1 MALGSLAGRAILAHD
16 FISGKGKK
24 KAATMKITTAVMFNL
39 ILATSAAAEPADD
52 VRCREIGFS
61 KSVESQEHELFATF
75 IDPDAR
81 FVNNKVLRA
90 PEAIVDAWSVF
101 FADDGPS
108 IKWRPQFVEV
118 LDSGDLALT
127 RGPYRIIDKN
137 DEGEMTEGWG
147 TFNSVW
153 RRTENGEWFVVF
165 DAGSFPDETPSD
177 EQRALLDA
185 EDDCGE

>member
-1 MALGSLAGRAILAHD
+1 
-16 FISGKGKK
+16 
-24 KAATMKITTAVMFNL
+24 MKISTSL
-39 ILATSAAAEPADD
+39 ILLLTVATSATGNPADE

-61 KSVESQEHELFATF
+61 RSVETQNHELFASF
-75 IDPDAR
+75 IDSDAR

-90 PEAIVDAWSVF
+90 PEAIADAWSVF

-108 IKWRPQFVEV
+108 IRWRPQFVEV
-118 LDSGDLALT
+118 LESGDLALT

-137 DEGEMTEGWG
+137 DKGEMTEGWG

-153 RRTENGEWFVVF
+153 RRTEDGEWFVVF

>member
-1 MALGSLAGRAILAHD
+1 MKTATFLMLGLAL
-16 FISGKGKK
+16 
-24 KAATMKITTAVMFNL
+24 TTTA
-39 ILATSAAAEPADD
+39 AAGPADE

-61 KSVESQEHELFATF
+61 KSVEAQDRELFPTF

-81 FVNNKVLRA
+81 FVNNAVLKGN
-90 PEAIVDAWSVF
+90 EAIADAWATF
-101 FADDGPS
+101 FLEGSPQ

-118 LDSGDLALT
+118 LESGDLALT

-137 DEGEMTEGWG
+137 DQGEKTEGWG

-153 RRTENGEWFVVF
+153 RLTDHGEWLVVF

-185 EDDCGE
+185 EDDCG

>member
-1 MALGSLAGRAILAHD
+1 
-16 FISGKGKK
+16 
-24 KAATMKITTAVMFNL
+24 MKIPALLLINLLLAV
-39 ILATSAAAEPADD
+39 SAVAGPADE

-61 KSVESQEHELFATF
+61 KSVEAQDRELFRSF
-75 IDPDAR
+75 VDSDAR
-81 FVNNKVLRA
+81 FANAAVLRGN
-90 PEAIVDAWSVF
+90 EAIADAWATF
-101 FADDGPS
+101 FVEDSPQ

-118 LDSGDLALT
+118 LESGDLALT

-137 DEGEMTEGWG
+137 DQGEKTEGWG

-153 RRTENGEWFVVF
+153 RLTADGEWLVVF

-185 EDDCGE
+185 VDDCG